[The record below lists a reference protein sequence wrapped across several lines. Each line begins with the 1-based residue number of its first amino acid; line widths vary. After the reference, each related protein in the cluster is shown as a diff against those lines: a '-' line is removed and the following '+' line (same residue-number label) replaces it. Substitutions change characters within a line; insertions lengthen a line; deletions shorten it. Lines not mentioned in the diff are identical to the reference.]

1 MNAGAK
7 RETLP
12 LSLWPSI
19 EKHRGGLRMTH
30 HPKERYGGLNR
41 RDFLLRS
48 AVAASAL
55 SGAGGLLAACS
66 SSTDPEQ
73 QGVTVVGSTGEV

>member
-1 MNAGAK
+1 
-7 RETLP
+7 
-12 LSLWPSI
+12 
-19 EKHRGGLRMTH
+19 MTH

-66 SSTDPEQ
+66 SSTLVIPMLLPVSGALLSEWAS
-73 QGVTVVGSTGEV
+73 V